1 MEQIRTWIRAGVT
14 ILTGLANAVLGTILL
29 APLLYGAYLQVDWI
43 PHIVGLSKSSV
54 YEDFMRIWTYLWQV
68 WRPSLELAHFA
79 SSAGG
84 RQHFTEVRTLI
95 IGLVLLALLLNVLI
109 WRWARQGQFNSWSYW
124 QALKKVQWGLALLGL
139 GMLLFFDQAF
149 VAFHRLLFANELWL
163 FDPRLDPVIWI
174 LPQSYF
180 LGLTALILTFYGLW
194 SWLFA
199 KFFAPQAF

>member
-1 MEQIRTWIRAGVT
+1 MEQVRTWVRAGVS
-14 ILTGLANAVLGTILL
+14 LLGGLANAVLGTVIL
-29 APLLYGAYLQVDWI
+29 APLLYGAYLQLGWI
-43 PHIVGLSKSSV
+43 PRIAGLSKAAI

-84 RQHFTEVRTLI
+84 RQHFAEVRTLI

-124 QALKKVQWGLALLGL
+124 QALKQGQWGLALLGL

-149 VAFHRLLFANELWL
+149 VAFHRLLFDNELWL

-180 LGLTALILTFYGLW
+180 LGLTALILAFYGLW

>member
-1 MEQIRTWIRAGVT
+1 MEQVRTWVRAGVS
-14 ILTGLANAVLGTILL
+14 LLGGLANAVLGTVIL
-29 APLLYGAYLQVDWI
+29 APLLYGAYLQLGWI
-43 PHIVGLSKSSV
+43 PRIAGLSKAAI

-84 RQHFTEVRTLI
+84 RQHFAEVRTLI

>member
-1 MEQIRTWIRAGVT
+1 MEQIRTWVRAGVS
-14 ILTGLANAVLGTILL
+14 ILSGLANAVLGTILL
-29 APLLYGAYLQVDWI
+29 APLLYGVYLQVDWI
-43 PHIVGLSKSSV
+43 PHIAG
-54 YEDFMRIWTYLWQV
+54 
-68 WRPSLELAHFA
+68 SLELAYFA

-84 RQHFTEVRTLI
+84 RQHFAEVRTLI

-124 QALKKVQWGLALLGL
+124 QALKQGQWGLALLAL

-149 VAFHRLLFANELWL
+149 VAFHRLFFANELWL

-180 LGLTALILTFYGLW
+180 LGLTALILALYGLW

-199 KFFAPQAF
+199 KFFAPRAF

>member
-1 MEQIRTWIRAGVT
+1 MEQIRTWVRAGVT

-29 APLLYGAYLQVDWI
+29 APLLYGVYLQVDWI
-43 PHIVGLSKSSV
+43 PQIAGLSKAAV

-68 WRPSLELAHFA
+68 WQPSLELAHFA

-84 RQHFTEVRTLI
+84 RQHFAEVRTLI
-95 IGLVLLALLLNVLI
+95 VGLILLALLLNVLI
-109 WRWARQGQFNSWSYW
+109 WLWARQGHFSSWTYW
-124 QALKKVQWGLALLGL
+124 QALKQGQWGLALLAL
-139 GMLLFFDQAF
+139 GILLFFDQAF
-149 VAFHRLLFANELWL
+149 VAFLWL

-180 LGLTALILTFYGLW
+180 LGLTALILALYGLW

-199 KFFAPQAF
+199 KFIAPRAF

>member
-1 MEQIRTWIRAGVT
+1 MEQIRTWIRAGVS

-29 APLLYGAYLQVDWI
+29 APLLYRIYLQVDWI
-43 PHIVGLSKSSV
+43 PRNAGLSKAAI
-54 YEDFMRIWTYLWQV
+54 YDDFMRIWTYLWQV

-84 RQHFTEVRTLI
+84 RQHFAEVRTLI
-95 IGLVLLALLLNVLI
+95 IGLVLLALLLNALM
-109 WRWARQGQFNSWSYW
+109 WRWGRQGLFSSCSYW
-124 QALKKVQWGLALLGL
+124 QALKQGQWGLALLASGII
-139 GMLLFFDQAF
+139 LFFDQSF
-149 VAFHRLLFANELWL
+149 VAFHRLFFANELWL

-180 LGLTALILTFYGLW
+180 LGLTALILVLYGLW

-199 KFFAPQAF
+199 KFFAPRAF

>member
-1 MEQIRTWIRAGVT
+1 MENLRTWIRAGVS
-14 ILTGLANAVLGTILL
+14 ILTGLANAVLGTVIL
-29 APLLYGAYLQVDWI
+29 APLLYGVYLQVDWI
-43 PHIVGLSKSSV
+43 PRIAGLSKAAI
-54 YEDFMRIWTYLWQV
+54 YDDFMRIWTYLWQV

-84 RQHFTEVRTLI
+84 RQHFAEVRTLI

-109 WRWARQGQFNSWSYW
+109 WRWGRQGQLSSWSYW
-124 QALKKVQWGLALLGL
+124 QALKQGQWGLALLASGII
-139 GMLLFFDQAF
+139 LFFDQSF
-149 VAFHRLLFANELWL
+149 VVFHRLFFANDLWL

-180 LGLTALILTFYGLW
+180 LGLTALILVLYVLG

-199 KFFAPQAF
+199 KFFAPQAS